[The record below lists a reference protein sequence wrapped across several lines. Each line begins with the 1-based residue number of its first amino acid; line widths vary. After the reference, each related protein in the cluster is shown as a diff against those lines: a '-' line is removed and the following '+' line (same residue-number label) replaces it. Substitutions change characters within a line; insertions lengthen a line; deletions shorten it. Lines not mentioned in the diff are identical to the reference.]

1 LREVFLGILKL
12 LHPVMPFATEEMAG
26 IMGEEGPLARGSFPV
41 FDPSLED
48 ARADALLG
56 RTRRAVSAV
65 RSFRAESKVDGELA
79 GRVVGEVDPAAFSS
93 LSGVKL
99 VGSTDGDATATLPA
113 GDVVVELSLSEEMR
127 RGEIERLRKEIS
139 RVEGE
144 VKRAEGKLQNAK
156 FVERAP
162 ADVVSAE
169 REKLETNGRMLDT
182 LNARLEGYL

>member
-1 LREVFLGILKL
+1 
-12 LHPVMPFATEEMAG
+12 M
-26 IMGEEGPLARGSFPV
+26 
-41 FDPSLED
+41 
-48 ARADALLG
+48 
-56 RTRRAVSAV
+56 
-65 RSFRAESKVDGELA
+65 
-79 GRVVGEVDPAAFSS
+79 VGEVDPAVFSS

-99 VGSTDGDATATLPA
+99 VASMDGDATATLPA

-139 RVEGE
+139 RVEVE

-162 ADVVSAE
+162 EDVVSAE
-169 REKLETNGRMLDT
+169 REKLLTNGRMLET

>member
-1 LREVFLGILKL
+1 
-12 LHPVMPFATEEMAG
+12 M
-26 IMGEEGPLARGSFPV
+26 
-41 FDPSLED
+41 
-48 ARADALLG
+48 
-56 RTRRAVSAV
+56 
-65 RSFRAESKVDGELA
+65 
-79 GRVVGEVDPAAFSS
+79 
-93 LSGVKL
+93 
-99 VGSTDGDATATLPA
+99 DGDATATLPA

>member
-1 LREVFLGILKL
+1 
-12 LHPVMPFATEEMAG
+12 MPFATEEMAG

-41 FDPSLED
+41 FDPSPED

-79 GRVVGEVDPAAFSS
+79 GRVVGEVDAAVFTG

-99 VGSTDGDATATLPA
+99 VGSMDDGDATATLPA

-144 VKRAEGKLQNAK
+144 VKRAEGKLGNAK

-169 REKLETNGRMLDT
+169 REKLKTNGRMRDT
-182 LNARLEGYL
+182 LKARLESYL